1 MDDTKLSVIIPVYNS
16 AGSLET
22 CIESVLN
29 QTYRNFNLYLVDDH
43 STDNKTSCVCDE
55 YAKRDKR
62 VHVLHHDKNQGLSIS
77 REDGFYA
84 DQSEWV
90 SFIDHDDLIAPT
102 MYEEMMKFVQK
113 SNIDMVCIRGEDKTA
128 EEMKN
133 PIWGKCFGDVLVL
146 NGKNACNKIYANQLD
161 FPLAQPIWG
170 KLIRRSLIE
179 RARIEILPYKERLY
193 WVFFEDVLFTPML
206 FYHADRVV
214 FDNRL
219 MYMHRRVP
227 TNLSS
232 SIQPREFHYQSVE
245 AGIEVLRF
253 FERNN
258 LTEAFDRHIIG
269 CFLNMQS
276 IWYKVWK
283 NEKDRRRKNYYN
295 KVVDAY
301 YKKYSQKLKRI
312 KMKGV
317 YDNLIRFNIL
327 LFRKHRVL
335 WGCTIGN
342 IYFKFL
348 NHNTYE

>member
-1 MDDTKLSVIIPVYNS
+1 MADKKLSVIIPVYNS
-16 AGSLET
+16 AGPLET

-29 QTYRNFNLYLVDDH
+29 QTYRDFHLYLVDDH
-43 STDNKTSCVCDE
+43 STDKKTSSVCDK
-55 YAKRDKR
+55 YAKLDER

-84 DQSEWV
+84 DHSEWV

-102 MYEEMMKFVQK
+102 MYEEMMKFAQK
-113 SNIDMVCIRGEDKTA
+113 SDIDMVCIRGEDKT
-128 EEMKN
+128 EEQMKN
-133 PIWGKCFGDVLVL
+133 PIWGKCSGDVFVL
-146 NGKNACNKIYANQLD
+146 NGVTACNKIYANQLH

-179 RARIEILPYKERLY
+179 SARIDVLPYREKLY

-206 FYHADRVV
+206 FFHADKVV

-219 MYMHRRVP
+219 MYMHRRVQ

-232 SIQPREFHYQSVE
+232 SLQPQEFHYQSVE

-283 NEKDRRRKNYYN
+283 KEKNCVKKAEFNQLVDKMFKEYGCQLKKTNSRDLSMKVKKMNISLFKWNRK
-295 KVVDAY
+295 
-301 YKKYSQKLKRI
+301 
-312 KMKGV
+312 
-317 YDNLIRFNIL
+317 
-327 LFRKHRVL
+327 L
-335 WGCTIGN
+335 WGVTAGN
-342 IYFKFL
+342 LYFKII
-348 NHNTYE
+348 NRRTYS